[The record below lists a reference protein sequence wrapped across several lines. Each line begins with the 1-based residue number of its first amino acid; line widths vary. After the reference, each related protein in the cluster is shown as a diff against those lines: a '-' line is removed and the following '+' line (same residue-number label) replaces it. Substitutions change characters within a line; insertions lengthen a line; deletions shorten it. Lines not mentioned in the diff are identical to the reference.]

1 MLVRSCLMIPHRMRL
16 DRTCSGVFVAI
27 PDGGYENVAS
37 SDPKGGA
44 KADPESEVH
53 GWSQGCWGGGDVE
66 GPDLPK
72 VVTERNQEGDRKVG
86 DPWPFGGRSL
96 DCSCYS
102 TLEVFSW
109 CFTHHSKGSPF
120 PSSSWFSRTYLIKCQ
135 EV

>member
-1 MLVRSCLMIPHRMRL
+1 MWQVQTPKAVPKLTQSQRFMAGLK
-16 DRTCSGVFVAI
+16 GV
-27 PDGGYENVAS
+27 G
-37 SDPKGGA
+37 
-44 KADPESEVH
+44 
-53 GWSQGCWGGGDVE
+53 GGGDVE
-66 GPDLPK
+66 GPDPPK

-120 PSSSWFSRTYLIKCQ
+120 PSSSWFLRVPRTYLIKCQ